1 MLFLLNDVILRLD
14 ASHLAPPLAA
24 EQFRALSFNFVDRLG
39 RELFAEQA
47 LMQYSMPRRA
57 SRLAALIMAKEPMVN
72 AALFVAPTF
81 QCPPDQVQ
89 SRYAQVSFEIM
100 GNLWE
105 RQRSGKLTNII
116 ADRQVWRRLAA

>member
-81 QCPPDQVQ
+81 QCAPEQVL

-105 RQRSGKLTNII
+105 RQQAGKMTNLV